1 MQQRDRDIL
10 EHIIRYCDRIAGYLD
25 KIENSKARFLEDQ
38 MCQDACCMCIA
49 QIGLTCLGGR
59 SRIRVTFMCII
70 MAVLIWNMYGI
81 PWTRISRY

>member
-49 QIGLTCLGGR
+49 QIGELSFHISLFPKALMTSSAR
-59 SRIRVTFMCII
+59 SMSRLSRVEMC
-70 MAVLIWNMYGI
+70 
-81 PWTRISRY
+81 SRTNS